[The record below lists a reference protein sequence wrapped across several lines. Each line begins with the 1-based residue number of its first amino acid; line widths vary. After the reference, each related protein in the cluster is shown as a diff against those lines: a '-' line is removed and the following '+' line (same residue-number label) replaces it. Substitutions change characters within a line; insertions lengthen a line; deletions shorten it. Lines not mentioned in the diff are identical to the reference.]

1 MLGSRPVE
9 RPAAAERFVLPEFLR
24 DDAFALRM
32 SGQERAI
39 AKSETA
45 ARLKKQRRSMRI
57 KCTLIAVAVAALA
70 FMSLGIA
77 YDGAGTSLVR
87 VYSPFEAFHSLAIWV
102 AYNIS
107 DTFSLGWF
115 EGQDLVSVAPLY
127 TQVVYRAGTTLATL
141 VCGALLACAGMLYQI
156 VFRNPIASPSLLGIT
171 NGVKVGL
178 LLMFGTYG
186 MSASLLIS
194 QRFVY
199 GYVAGALTLAAVF
212 VLSKLITK
220 RASGISVFDMLVI
233 GTIASTFLS
242 AVSKYIMN
250 MLATVDMWSLFFE
263 FQEGLDI
270 YNDPITYVVLAVAVV
285 VSLVPV
291 IVMRFKLNLLSF
303 SDGEARVMGAN
314 PLFLRVLTI
323 VSGSIMILTA
333 QVFMGSA
340 SSFALVIPFL
350 ARGFLGSEFRR
361 QLWGNI
367 LLGMLALLVCRDLCA
382 LLPFVGVGIP
392 IGTIA
397 GIVTLPI
404 FIWVTMFARKAW

>member
-9 RPAAAERFVLPEFLR
+9 RPGAAERFVLPEFLR

-77 YDGAGTSLVR
+77 YDGAGTSLAR

-127 TQVVYRAGTTLATL
+127 TQVVYRAGITLATL
-141 VCGALLACAGMLYQI
+141 VCGALLSCAGMLYQI
-156 VFRNPIASPSLLGIT
+156 VFRNPIASPSLLGVT

-199 GYVAGALTLAAVF
+199 GYVVGALTLAAVF
-212 VLSKLITK
+212 ALSKLITK

-270 YNDPITYVVLAVAVV
+270 YNDPITYAVLAVAVV

-303 SDGEARVMGAN
+303 SDDEARVMGTN

>member
-127 TQVVYRAGTTLATL
+127 TQVVYRAGITLATL

>member
-1 MLGSRPVE
+1 MPGSRPVE

-77 YDGAGTSLVR
+77 YDGAGTSLAR

-127 TQVVYRAGTTLATL
+127 TQVVYRAGITLATL
-141 VCGALLACAGMLYQI
+141 VCGALLSCAGMLYQI
-156 VFRNPIASPSLLGIT
+156 VFRNPIASPSLLGVT

-199 GYVAGALTLAAVF
+199 GYVVGALTLAAVF
-212 VLSKLITK
+212 ALSKLITK

-270 YNDPITYVVLAVAVV
+270 YNDPITYAVLAVAVV

-303 SDGEARVMGAN
+303 SDGEARVMGTN